1 MSRAFDKSGEFEL
14 QITGDRMRIY
24 QVEESG
30 SGVEMPFDSKS
41 GAISGS
47 HHERVSPH
55 CSPDIHARHKLHRSQ
70 VQEVAATGESA
81 RNDVLNRSLSS
92 IARHRIPLSS
102 GEPDFIFIAI
112 MKSLFSASLLLVLL
126 SVTAIADDWGQWF
139 GPQRDGVWRETGILE
154 KFPSGGPKVLWRT
167 PVNRG
172 YAGPSVVGDRV
183 FVMDRKALNT
193 AEAKAKG
200 ARTGNKQGN
209 ERLLCLDAATGKV
222 IWEKT
227 YDCPYTMSYS
237 AGPRVT
243 PLVDGDRV
251 YTLGGEGNLICRSAE
266 DGAEKWSHDFKKLF
280 AVKTQTWGFASSPLV
295 YEDLLICLGSG
306 EGSTA
311 VAFHKV
317 TGKEVWRSV
326 SAKHPGYC
334 PPRIVKHAGR
344 DLLPI
349 LRHDQRLVI
358 AMGKLRRG
366 IDERPN
372 NRGNIPYLSPVGEIR
387 SKGNSA
393 SSDLVTHHTESGLA
407 SSVIDIRFER
417 RNLLDGFHI
426 GGNPKLRR
434 EKVTLRQRNR
444 IRIIDVFLQ
453 KLCNRDLILFAAKFL
468 ILLKTLHESQIP
480 LSLLVGITE
489 PVCIGQFAES
499 DRVNILRDHAIRQ
512 IRQSFGRPQSP
523 RENLL
528 PFVPLSRIRLQRLHQ
543 LHVNLVLVIITN
555 RTECFKI
562 PSILAIVSSNEL

>member
-1 MSRAFDKSGEFEL
+1 MFTL
-14 QITGDRMRIY
+14 T
-24 QVEESG
+24 
-30 SGVEMPFDSKS
+30 
-41 GAISGS
+41 
-47 HHERVSPH
+47 
-55 CSPDIHARHKLHRSQ
+55 
-70 VQEVAATGESA
+70 
-81 RNDVLNRSLSS
+81 
-92 IARHRIPLSS
+92 
-102 GEPDFIFIAI
+102 
-112 MKSLFSASLLLVLL
+112 MKSLFSASLLLVILPL
-126 SVTAIADDWGQWF
+126 TAIADDWGQWF

-193 AEAKAKG
+193 AEAKAEG

-222 IWEKT
+222 IWEKA

-280 AVKTQTWGFASSPLV
+280 AVKTQTWGFAASPLV

-344 DLLPI
+344 DLLIIWHPEAANALDPLTGKIFWSVPWKIRAGLTIAMPQMIDEDHLFLTNFYNGSMLLKLKKDESTPEIVYRTERASERKTTHLHGIMNTPVFRDGHLFAACSYGQFRCMEALTGKRVWESLEPLAIAEPI
-349 LRHDQRLVI
+349 RWGTVFVTPHEDRYFLFTEKGDLVI
-358 AMGKLRRG
+358 AKLSVKG
-366 IDERPN
+366 YEEIDRAYVIEPN
-372 NRGNIPYLSPVGEIR
+372 
-387 SKGNSA
+387 
-393 SSDLVTHHTESGLA
+393 GL
-407 SSVIDIRFER
+407 D
-417 RNLLDGFHI
+417 
-426 GGNPKLRR
+426 
-434 EKVTLRQRNR
+434 LRQRDIVWSHPAYAR
-444 IRIIDVFLQ
+444 KCAFIRNDTEVICVSL
-453 KLCNRDLILFAAKFL
+453 AK
-468 ILLKTLHESQIP
+468 
-480 LSLLVGITE
+480 
-489 PVCIGQFAES
+489 
-499 DRVNILRDHAIRQ
+499 
-512 IRQSFGRPQSP
+512 
-523 RENLL
+523 
-528 PFVPLSRIRLQRLHQ
+528 
-543 LHVNLVLVIITN
+543 
-555 RTECFKI
+555 
-562 PSILAIVSSNEL
+562 